1 MPPSSVTG
9 FTEVFMLVLLF
20 GVPLFLI
27 AVLLLLHANIFRR

>member
-20 GVPLFLI
+20 GMPLFLI
-27 AVLLLLHANIFRR
+27 AVLLLLHTNLFRR